1 MAPKKK
7 TGKRTAQAK
16 KTAESA
22 ATKKNEARP
31 PKRVSALAA
40 AARVLAETGTPMSC
54 GELIEVMAE
63 KKYWSSPA
71 GKTPASTLYSAILR
85 ELKTKGRAARFQKTE
100 RGKFSHRASA

>member
-7 TGKRTAQAK
+7 TGKRVAKTK

-22 ATKKNEARP
+22 ATKASAK
-31 PKRVSALAA
+31 PKRVSALDA

-54 GELIEVMAE
+54 GDLIEVMAE

-85 ELKTKGRAARFQKTE
+85 ELKTKGRAARFQKTA

>member
-7 TGKRTAQAK
+7 TGKRVAKTK

-22 ATKKNEARP
+22 ATKHTPRP

-85 ELKTKGRAARFQKTE
+85 ELKTKGSAARFQKTE